1 MQKKLD
7 IDTPHVV
14 QSLPPYPYP
23 PTPTPTPLPP
33 LGG

>member
-14 QSLPPYPYP
+14 QSLPRYPYP
-23 PTPTPTPLPP
+23 PYPP
-33 LGG
+33 QGG